1 MRDEDAAT
9 LAMTGVRSA
18 LVFSDVHLGWAICA
32 RHHAAWLRRLPEAL
46 DDAELVVLNGDVVD
60 GFRRVQRAHERD
72 LVDALAS
79 LVEGWRAEGRRVVV
93 LEGNH
98 DAEHGA
104 WPGLRHEDW
113 SLDFETREGARV
125 RVLHGHRFSRSAL
138 AWGAYDQLG
147 RRVLALENFAYGR
160 LAALHDLYRYGP
172 GWLVSAIGALECAVA
187 RRELPAR
194 AAPLLDGVDVLLH
207 GHIHY
212 GPGQGRI
219 GRVETWRTGSW
230 VSPGHLGT
238 SDRML
243 RYRDG
248 RFERIGWT
256 GTRWEPFS
264 DGR

>member
-1 MRDEDAAT
+1 MDRDVSPA
-9 LAMTGVRSA
+9 LTGIRSA
-18 LVFSDVHLGWAICA
+18 FAFSDVHLGWAICS
-32 RHHAAWLRRLPEAL
+32 RHHAEWLRRLPEAV
-46 DDAELVVLNGDVVD
+46 DDAELVILNGDVVD
-60 GFRRVQRAHERD
+60 AFRRVQRSDERE

-79 LVEGWRAEGRRVVV
+79 HVERWRAEGRRVVV

-98 DAEHGA
+98 DAEHGE
-104 WPGLRHEDW
+104 WPALRHEDW

-125 RVLHGHRFSRSAL
+125 RVLHGHRFSPAAA
-138 AWGAYDQLG
+138 AWSLYDRLG
-147 RRVLALENFAYGR
+147 RRVLAAENFLYGR
-160 LAALHDLYRYGP
+160 LAALRDLYRFGP
-172 GWLVSAIGALECAVA
+172 GALVATIGALECFLA

-194 AAPLLDGVDVLLH
+194 AAPLLAGIDVLLH

-212 GPGQGRI
+212 GPGRGWI
-219 GRVETWRTGSW
+219 GGVATWRTGSW

-243 RYRDG
+243 RYRAG

-256 GTRWEPFS
+256 GTRWQTFN